1 MFIVDNLETLGIT
14 ETTEISVVFKFMI
27 LYKKKN
33 KFHSKNY
40 DIHKKLSNDC

>member
-27 LYKKKN
+27 LYKKKTN
-33 KFHSKNY
+33 FTLKIIIFIRN
-40 DIHKKLSNDC
+40 